1 NCLAA
6 LGQRSHR
13 TALILFHEPAIADHV
28 RDQNGGKAAFH
39 CNYPTDMEP
48 LAILGCRRS
57 DCESA
62 VGHERPGGLAH
73 KWSAYRRKA
82 ALTRN
87 AATTAVRNPTWTPA
101 SMSSHARVGAL
112 RPTLRGRGPDW
123 HWSDSR

>member
-1 NCLAA
+1 
-6 LGQRSHR
+6 
-13 TALILFHEPAIADHV
+13 
-28 RDQNGGKAAFH
+28 
-39 CNYPTDMEP
+39 M
-48 LAILGCRRS
+48 
-57 DCESA
+57 
-62 VGHERPGGLAH
+62 GHERPGGLVH

-123 HWSDSR
+123 HWSDSRWSGGADEWGPRDQAPRWRLHYQRGTWTRQAGNARKAGAMY